1 MKNAA
6 LIFCVFAFVAFGC
19 TKKNVPAP
27 EIYGLDYYPTTQNKF
42 VVYDIDSVIYNEIPR
57 DTISYRYRIKEKIA
71 DSFSDN
77 EGKPAIRMERYIK
90 KFNPAKP
97 YDSIPWIIK
106 EVWMVTANQKS
117 IQVLEGNVRFTKLV
131 FPVQEKAVWNGNVS
145 NTLGEAS
152 YAYEYFDRQEAIG
165 NNMLDNVLKVK
176 QKDFRTL
183 ISYESASE
191 KYAKGIGLVYREITN
206 ILSNN
211 IFPNTPVEN
220 RIESGMIY
228 KQTLVTYGY
237 E

>member
-6 LIFCVFAFVAFGC
+6 VIFFVFAVAAFGC
-19 TKKNVPAP
+19 SKKNVPAA
-27 EIYGLDYYPTTQNKF
+27 EIYGFDYYPTTQNKF
-42 VVYDIDSVIYNEIPR
+42 VVYDIDSVIYTEIPK
-57 DTISYRYRIKEKIA
+57 DTVSYRYRVKEKVA

-90 KFNPAKP
+90 KFDAAKP
-97 YDSIPWIIK
+97 YDSIAWTIK

-117 IQVLEGNVRFTKLV
+117 IQVLEGNVRFTKLI
-131 FPVQEKAVWNGNVS
+131 FPVQEKAMWNGNVS
-145 NTLGEAS
+145 NTLGDAS
-152 YAYEYFDRQEAIG
+152 YTYDYIDRQETIG
-165 NNMLDNVLKVK
+165 DKSLENVLLVK
-176 QKDFRTL
+176 QKEFRTL

-211 IFPNTPVEN
+211 IVPGTPVEN